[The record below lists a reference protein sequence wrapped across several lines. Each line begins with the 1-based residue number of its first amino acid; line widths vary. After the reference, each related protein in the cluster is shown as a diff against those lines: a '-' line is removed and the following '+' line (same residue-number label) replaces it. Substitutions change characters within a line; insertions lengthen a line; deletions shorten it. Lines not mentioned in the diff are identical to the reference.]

1 MKHLYISLA
10 LLATALT
17 ANAGTYDYLTFE
29 NTDGKQVSMSVN
41 GLKMRIADGNLVA
54 ANGEGTMTFALAD
67 LSKMLFTETSGI
79 ADNVMSDSKAVT
91 VYNLSGV
98 KIGEY
103 QNADSAQK
111 ALDKG
116 VYVVKASEKT
126 YKMTV
131 K

>member
-1 MKHLYISLA
+1 MKHFYLLLA

-17 ANAGTYDYLTFE
+17 ANASTYDYLTFLSS
-29 NTDGKQVSMSVN
+29 DGKQVSMSVS
-41 GLKMRIADGNLVA
+41 GLKMQIADGNLVA
-54 ANGEGTMTFALAD
+54 TNGEGTMTFALAD

-79 ADNVMSDSKAVT
+79 ADNILNDGKAVT

-103 QNADSAQK
+103 LNAAEAQNE
-111 ALDKG
+111 LEKG
-116 VYVVKASEKT
+116 VYVVKANDKT
-126 YKMTV
+126 YKMAV

>member
-1 MKHLYISLA
+1 MRHLYFSLA
-10 LLATALT
+10 FLAVAFTSNA
-17 ANAGTYDYLTFE
+17 ANYDYLTFQ
-29 NTDGKQVSMSVN
+29 NTDGNQVSMSVN
-41 GLKMRIADGNLVA
+41 GLKMQIADGNLVA
-54 ANGEGTMTFALAD
+54 TNGEGTMTFALSN

-79 ADNVMSDSKAVT
+79 ADNIISDSKAVT

-103 QNADSAQK
+103 QNVASAQK

-116 VYVVKASEKT
+116 VYVVKENDKT

>member
-1 MKHLYISLA
+1 MRHLYFSLA
-10 LLATALT
+10 FLAVAFTSNA
-17 ANAGTYDYLTFE
+17 ANYDYLTFQ
-29 NTDGKQVSMSVN
+29 NTDGNQVSMSVN
-41 GLKMRIADGNLVA
+41 GLKMQIADGNLVA
-54 ANGEGTMTFALAD
+54 TNGEGTMTFALSN

-79 ADNVMSDSKAVT
+79 ADNIISDSKAVT

-103 QNADSAQK
+103 QNVASVQK

-116 VYVVKASEKT
+116 VYVVKENDKT